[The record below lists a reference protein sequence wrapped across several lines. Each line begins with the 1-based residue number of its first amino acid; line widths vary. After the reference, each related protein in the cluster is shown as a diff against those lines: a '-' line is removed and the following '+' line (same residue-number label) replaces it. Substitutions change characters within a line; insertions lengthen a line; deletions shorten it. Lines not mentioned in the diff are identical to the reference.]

1 MEKQRIFRSRQN
13 VTFGDLNSIQDYAAR
28 TFEDIVNDLLVSGK
42 GYAGFLSTRDSA
54 TTVQVGAGRLYAAGR
69 IFAHES
75 TQAVSLSTYLPA
87 AAQRIVTLVTYGQT
101 IESGI
106 EPRDFLINVT
116 TRATEPQSVAMVQE
130 RVAQVS
136 VVPGSESADPQR
148 PPIPE
153 AYVPIADVLIG
164 TAGIISVT
172 MRADF
177 AVPEL
182 DLARERLDGI
192 TAWQLRVGQVLD
204 GLLSD
209 LATLGRRVDSLP
221 TRAEFADLAAQVSAL
236 RLALDELRRNITASI
251 EADLSVIKAQMKA
264 FADLVAG
271 QITAIAGNL
280 AIVKENLDLSDLNS
294 LYGADQFLGDDESDV
309 TASGYDALVEE
320 GIRFPWAATALSS
333 LQLDNPING
342 SVTMTA
348 DGLMVPNYTSIEAL
362 VVGAPVPN
370 ETVQAI
376 PLADYQFGTHQLI
389 QRSVSRSRL
398 RFGTFR
404 NVCTN
409 ASFWAGGRYD
419 SVTGVFT
426 RNGETFEVRD
436 ANGNI
441 PAAIR
446 RVVAHIWYR
455 VRQFWADRFEET
467 YWEYQPVISSVQG
480 VQIGQTF
487 VNGQAR
493 YCTGLSLG
501 LTQIGPTGNVTVA
514 LCETRSDGTPNPN
527 RVLAQST
534 LAQTNLRRF
543 PEWTLFPIRPTLLK
557 QGGRYGVLVITGGAH
572 YIGTVSGSNF
582 TSGTLFFSTDGQY
595 QLGDLTK
602 DIRFKVHVAKF
613 TSTRVSVE
621 LKPLQLAG
629 GIADI
634 DILSPQIVPEATN
647 LTYQVRVSDTWYS
660 IGETTPDFLGS
671 LPAVLPLRAVM
682 TGTPELMPVIHATES
697 QLRVSR
703 AKTTFT
709 HVSSERTLPS
719 GMTTTQLRVVTR
731 LYPFVSAQHT
741 IAVTLLTGAGYATSV
756 APAAVVTRAVP
767 SSGRADDVE
776 KEFLFT
782 LGAPIAAYKIRIAG
796 SASSAGQLFH
806 VEQRIDT
813 AI

>member
-13 VTFGDLNSIQDYAAR
+13 VTFGDLNSIQTYTSR
-28 TFEDIVNDLLVSGK
+28 TFEDVVNDLLVSGK

-54 TTVQVGAGRLYAAGR
+54 TTVQVGAGRLYTAGK
-69 IFAHES
+69 IFAHDV

-87 AAQRIVTLVTYGQT
+87 AAQRIVTLVAYGQT
-101 IESGI
+101 IDSEI

-148 PPIPE
+148 PAIPE
-153 AYVPIADVLIG
+153 AYVPLADVLIG

-172 MRADF
+172 MRTDY

-182 DLARERLDGI
+182 DAAKERLDAI
-192 TAWQLRVGQVLD
+192 TSWQLRVGQVLD

-221 TRAEFADLAAQVSAL
+221 TRAEFADLAAQIAAL
-236 RLALDELRRNITASI
+236 RRALDELRRNITASI

-271 QITAIAGNL
+271 QITAIASNL

-294 LYGADQFLGDDESDV
+294 LYGADQFLTDDESDD
-309 TASGYDALVEE
+309 TAAGYDALIEE
-320 GIRFPWAATALSS
+320 GVRFPWAATALST

-348 DGLMVPNYTSIEAL
+348 DGLMVPNYTSIDAL
-362 VVGAPVPN
+362 VVGAPVAN

-376 PLADYQFGTHQLI
+376 PLADYQFASHQLI
-389 QRSVSRSRL
+389 QRSISRTRI
-398 RFGTFR
+398 RYGTTR

-409 ASFWAGGRYD
+409 SSFWSGGQYN
-419 SVTGVFT
+419 SVTGIFT

-441 PAAIR
+441 PTAVGRNAAH
-446 RVVAHIWYR
+446 AWYR
-455 VRQFWADRFEET
+455 VRQFWIDTFEEI
-467 YWEYQPVISSVQG
+467 YWDYQPILSTVQG

-534 LAQTNLRRF
+534 LAQANLKRF
-543 PEWTLFPIRPTLLK
+543 PEWTLFPFRPTLLK
-557 QGGRYGVLVITGGAH
+557 QGGRYALLVITGGAH

-595 QLGDLTK
+595 LLGDLTK

-613 TSTRVSVE
+613 AATRVSVE

-634 DILSPQIVPEATN
+634 DIIAPQIVPDATN

-660 IGETTPDFLGS
+660 ISETTPDFLGS
-671 LPAVLPLRAVM
+671 LPAVLPMRAVM
-682 TGTPELMPVIHATES
+682 TGTPELMPVIHATDS
-697 QLRVSR
+697 QVRVSR
-703 AKTTFT
+703 AKTAFT
-709 HVSSERTLPS
+709 HVSTPRTLPV
-719 GMTTTQLRVVTR
+719 GMTTKQVRVVIR
-731 LYPFVSAQHT
+731 AYPFVAAQHT
-741 IAVTLLTGAGYATSV
+741 VGVTLLTGASYATTVS
-756 APAAVVTRAVP
+756 PAAVVTRNVP
-767 SSGRADDVE
+767 ASDRANDLE
-776 KEFLFT
+776 KEYLFT
-782 LGAPIAAYKIRIAG
+782 FATAISAYKIRLTG
-796 SASSAGQLFH
+796 GASSAGQLFH
-806 VEQRIDT
+806 IEQRIDT

>member
-13 VTFGDLNSIQDYAAR
+13 VTFGDLNSIQTYADK
-28 TFEDIVNDLLVSGK
+28 TFSDVVNDLLVSGK
-42 GYAGFLSTRDSA
+42 GYAGFLATRDSA
-54 TTVQVGAGRLYAAGR
+54 TTVEVGQGRLYTAGK
-69 IFAHES
+69 IFAHDAMS
-75 TQAVSLSTYLPA
+75 TVSLSSYLPA
-87 AAQRIVTLVTYGQT
+87 AAQRIVTLVVYGQT
-101 IESGI
+101 IDSEI

-116 TRATEPQSVAMVQE
+116 TRATEPQSVPMVQE

-148 PPIPE
+148 PAIPE
-153 AYVPIADVLIG
+153 AYVPVADVLMG
-164 TAGIISVT
+164 TAGVISVT
-172 MRADF
+172 MRSDF

-182 DLARERLDGI
+182 DVAKDRLDAI
-192 TAWQLRVGQVLD
+192 TAWQLRVGQILD

-209 LATLGRRVDSLP
+209 LSTLGRRVDSLP
-221 TRAEFADLAAQVSAL
+221 TRSEFADLAAQIASL
-236 RLALDELRRNITASI
+236 RMALDELRRNITASI

-264 FADLVAG
+264 FADLVAS
-271 QITAIAGNL
+271 QITAIAGSL
-280 AIVKENLDLSDLNS
+280 AVVKENLDLSDLNS
-294 LYGADQFLGDDESDV
+294 LYGADQFLDALESDP
-309 TASGYDALVEE
+309 AALGYDALVEE
-320 GIRFPWAATALSS
+320 GIRFPWTATALST

-342 SVTMTA
+342 SVTMSA
-348 DGLMVPNYTSIEAL
+348 DGLMVPNYSSIEAL
-362 VVGAPVPN
+362 VVGAPAAN
-370 ETVQAI
+370 EVVQSI

-389 QRSVSRSRL
+389 QRSISRTRL
-398 RFGTFR
+398 RYGSTR

-409 ASFWAGGRYD
+409 ASFWSGGQYN

-426 RNGETFEVRD
+426 KNGETFEVRD

-441 PAAIR
+441 PPAVGRNAA
-446 RVVAHIWYR
+446 HSWYR
-455 VRQFWADRFEET
+455 VRQFWTDTFEET
-467 YWEYQPVISSVQG
+467 YWDYQPVISTIQG

-514 LCETRSDGTPNPN
+514 LCETRPDGTPNPN

-534 LAQTNLRRF
+534 LAQANLKRF

-557 QGGRYGVLVITGGAH
+557 QGGRYGILVITGGAH

-595 QLGDLTK
+595 LLGDLTK
-602 DIRFKVHVAKF
+602 DMRFKVHVAKF

-634 DILSPQIVPEATN
+634 DIIAPQIVPDAAN
-647 LTYQVRVSDTWYS
+647 LTYQVRVDDAWYS
-660 IGETTPDFLGS
+660 IAEMTPDFLTG

-682 TGTPELMPVIHATES
+682 TGTPELMPVIHATDS
-697 QLRVSR
+697 QIRVSR
-703 AKTTFT
+703 AKTAFT

-719 GMTTTQLRVVTR
+719 GMTTKQVRVVTR

-741 IAVTLLTGAGYATSV
+741 LAVTLMTGAGYATAVS
-756 APAAVVTRAVP
+756 PAAVVTRNVG
-767 SSGRADDVE
+767 SSDRANDVE

-782 LGAPIAAYKIRIAG
+782 FAAPVAAYKIRIAG
-796 SASSAGQLFH
+796 SATSAGQLFH

>member
-13 VTFGDLNSIQDYAAR
+13 VTFGDLNAIQDYAAR
-28 TFEDIVNDLLVSGK
+28 TFEDVVSDLLVSGK

-54 TTVQVGAGRLYAAGR
+54 TTVQVGAGRLYSAGR
-69 IFAHES
+69 IFAHDATLS
-75 TQAVSLSTYLPA
+75 VSLSTYLPA
-87 AAQRIVTLVTYGQT
+87 AAQRIVTLVAYGQA
-101 IESGI
+101 IDSEI

-148 PPIPE
+148 PAIPE

-172 MRADF
+172 MRSDF

-182 DLARERLDGI
+182 DLAKERLDGI

-236 RLALDELRRNITASI
+236 RKALDELRRNITASI

-271 QITAIAGNL
+271 QITAIASNL
-280 AIVKENLDLSDLNS
+280 AVVKENLDLSDLNS
-294 LYGADQFLGDDESDV
+294 LYGADQFLIADESDL

-320 GIRFPWAATALSS
+320 GVRFPWAATALST

-342 SVTMTA
+342 SVTMTP
-348 DGLMVPNYTSIEAL
+348 DGLMVPNYTSVDAL
-362 VVGAPVPN
+362 VVGAPVAN
-370 ETVQAI
+370 EVVQAI
-376 PLADYQFGTHQLI
+376 PVADYQFATHQLI
-389 QRSVSRSRL
+389 QRSISRTRI
-398 RFGTFR
+398 RYGTTR
-404 NVCTN
+404 TVCTN
-409 ASFWAGGRYD
+409 ASFWSGGQYN

-426 RNGETFEVRD
+426 KNGETFEVRD

-441 PAAIR
+441 PTAVGRNAAH
-446 RVVAHIWYR
+446 AWYR
-455 VRQFWADRFEET
+455 VRQFWTDTFDET
-467 YWEYQPVISSVQG
+467 YWEYQPTISTIQG

-534 LAQTNLRRF
+534 LAQANLKRF

-557 QGGRYGVLVITGGAH
+557 QGGRYALLLITGGAH

-595 QLGDLTK
+595 LLGDLTK

-629 GIADI
+629 GVADI
-634 DILSPQIVPEATN
+634 DILAPQIVPDATN
-647 LTYQVRVSDTWYS
+647 LTYQVRVGDTWYS
-660 IGETTPDFLGS
+660 IAETTPDFLGS

-682 TGTPELMPVIHATES
+682 TGTPELMPVIHATDS
-697 QLRVSR
+697 QVRVSR
-703 AKTTFT
+703 AKTAFT

-719 GMTTTQLRVVTR
+719 GMTTKQVRVVVR
-731 LYPFVSAQHT
+731 LYPFVAAQHT

-756 APAAVVTRAVP
+756 TPAAVVTRNV
-767 SSGRADDVE
+767 SSSDRANDVE
-776 KEFLFT
+776 KEYLFT
-782 LGAPIAAYKIRIAG
+782 VASPIAAYKIRMAG
-796 SASSAGQLFH
+796 GASSAGQLFH
-806 VEQRIDT
+806 IEQRIDT